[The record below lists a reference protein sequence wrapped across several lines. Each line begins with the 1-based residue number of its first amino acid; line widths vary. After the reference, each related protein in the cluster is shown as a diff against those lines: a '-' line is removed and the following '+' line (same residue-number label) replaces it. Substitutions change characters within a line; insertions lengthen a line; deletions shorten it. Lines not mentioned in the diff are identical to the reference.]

1 MTDYDRQ
8 PPQDLDA
15 EQCVLGAMLLS
26 RDAIT
31 AVVDTFGDDADR
43 VFYRPI
49 HQLIYDVIVAQV
61 GSDEPTDA
69 VTVAAA
75 LSRRNMLH
83 RLGGAPYLHTLI
95 STVPTAANAAY
106 YAEIVAE
113 KATLRRVVEAGT
125 RIVQLGYQAVSGDD
139 VEEVVAF
146 AQETVG
152 QVSRRVRNDDSE
164 VVTLDALLSEPE
176 TPEDWVVPGLLERMD
191 RLILTGWEGLGKALS
206 LITPVITAA
215 GWSTVGELRVG
226 DEVFGPDGQP
236 TKIVATTDVMID
248 RPCYRVTFSDGA
260 EIIAD
265 ANHLWLT
272 ETLKCREAEA
282 RFARRSETTASRGT
296 DQRHKRVHFPAVVTT
311 EHIRDTLHARNGH
324 VVNHAIPVSAPLQF
338 PTADLPV
345 DPYLLGAWLGDGATA
360 TGSICLNRDD
370 ADSIQAR
377 LGEAHRV
384 PSGERPGSVMV
395 RVEGLTAALSS
406 LGVLGH
412 KHIPEEYLYASE
424 VQRRALLAGLMDTDG
439 HIIEARGTGRGQGAS
454 GCELTFCDARLA
466 ADALDLLLTLGIKE
480 LLVQLAFGIASGVH
494 PFTGAMFAKGD
505 PMKVLI
511 VDGENTRK
519 QLRRRLG
526 RVLSIMNDL
535 RKRNGFVALSLR
547 EWGAAVHLV
556 CRPDGMDLSRP
567 SDVAQVE
574 RALTAMGPDLLV
586 VGPLYKLA
594 GYNTKEEEGALKL
607 LQRLDQWR
615 VRHNCALIAEA
626 HAGHEQNGQPR
637 STRPR
642 GSAVLKG
649 WPEFGLGLATHE
661 DHLEEERPTRVHV
674 RRWRG
679 DREVRDWPRELKFG
693 GRGRLPWVPFEDES

>member
-1 MTDYDRQ
+1 MSDDYDRQ
-8 PPQDLDA
+8 PPQDLHA

-26 RDAIT
+26 RDAIR

-139 VEEVVAF
+139 VEAVVAF

-191 RLILTGWEGLGKALS
+191 RLILTGWEGLGKS
-206 LITPVITAA
+206 
-215 GWSTVGELRVG
+215 
-226 DEVFGPDGQP
+226 
-236 TKIVATTDVMID
+236 
-248 RPCYRVTFSDGA
+248 
-260 EIIAD
+260 
-265 ANHLWLT
+265 
-272 ETLKCREAEA
+272 
-282 RFARRSETTASRGT
+282 
-296 DQRHKRVHFPAVVTT
+296 
-311 EHIRDTLHARNGH
+311 
-324 VVNHAIPVSAPLQF
+324 
-338 PTADLPV
+338 
-345 DPYLLGAWLGDGATA
+345 
-360 TGSICLNRDD
+360 
-370 ADSIQAR
+370 
-377 LGEAHRV
+377 
-384 PSGERPGSVMV
+384 
-395 RVEGLTAALSS
+395 
-406 LGVLGH
+406 
-412 KHIPEEYLYASE
+412 
-424 VQRRALLAGLMDTDG
+424 
-439 HIIEARGTGRGQGAS
+439 
-454 GCELTFCDARLA
+454 
-466 ADALDLLLTLGIKE
+466 E

-693 GRGRLPWVPFEDES
+693 GRGRLPWVPREP

>member
-1 MTDYDRQ
+1 
-8 PPQDLDA
+8 
-15 EQCVLGAMLLS
+15 
-26 RDAIT
+26 
-31 AVVDTFGDDADR
+31 
-43 VFYRPI
+43 
-49 HQLIYDVIVAQV
+49 
-61 GSDEPTDA
+61 
-69 VTVAAA
+69 
-75 LSRRNMLH
+75 
-83 RLGGAPYLHTLI
+83 
-95 STVPTAANAAY
+95 
-106 YAEIVAE
+106 
-113 KATLRRVVEAGT
+113 
-125 RIVQLGYQAVSGDD
+125 
-139 VEEVVAF
+139 
-146 AQETVG
+146 
-152 QVSRRVRNDDSE
+152 
-164 VVTLDALLSEPE
+164 VTLDALLSEPE

-466 ADALDLLLTLGIKE
+466 ADALDLLLTLGIKAVSAESDAKINGRVVGRRWRMEFQSDVQPFATPRKAVRWQPLRTRRAKLRYITAVEPVPSVPVRCIQIDQADGMFLVGRECIPTHNSE